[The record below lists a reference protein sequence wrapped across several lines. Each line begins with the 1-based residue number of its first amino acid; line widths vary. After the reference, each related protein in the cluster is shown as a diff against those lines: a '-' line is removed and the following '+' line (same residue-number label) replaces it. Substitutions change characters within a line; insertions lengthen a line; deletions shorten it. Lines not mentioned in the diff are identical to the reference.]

1 MIRKQSLRG
10 TLLAGSLAACA
21 VAATPLAFGQ
31 LNSGEPQILSTNQTV
46 TPLAPRDA
54 SYNALNPGLKDLPA
68 YTVGQAVTTVVSP
81 DKKTLL
87 IITTGFNQEYYLTG
101 PLANTGTPIPDDS
114 TEWIFVYDIATSV
127 PKLKQTISI
136 PNTYC
141 GIVFNPSG
149 KEFYASGGDNDNV
162 HIYDLNNGKWKE
174 SAASPVALGHAA
186 GIGLEQAPEAS
197 GIAVSQDGKTLVV
210 ANYENDSISILG
222 NSGSG
227 WAKTGELDLRPGIIN
242 PADSGV
248 PGGEFPFW
256 VSIKG
261 NGTAYVSSERDRE
274 IDVVSLTGTPT
285 LTTRLKVTGNPN
297 KSVLD
302 KSQALLFVA
311 EDNADAV
318 AIIDTNTNRLLTE
331 LKTTAPTSVYAN
343 TNHYRGANPN
353 SVELSPDQQTLYVTN
368 AGENAVA
375 VIKNPESWETAYV
388 AGLIPT
394 GFYPNSVSSS
404 ADGAELFIVNGKSAT
419 GPNPLNVSNA
429 YGATSNEYDEQL
441 TKAGF
446 QTLPVPTDSELVS
459 LTHQVMVNDNFFLKE
474 TPEQLA
480 KVAELHNKIKHII
493 YIIKENRTY
502 DQILGD
508 LPIGDG
514 DPSITQF
521 GATIT
526 PNFHAIASNFVD
538 FDNFYDVSDVSGDG
552 WPWTTSARTTDT
564 IEKEIPANYAGRGLS
579 NNSEGLNRDL
589 NVALATAAQREA
601 ADPFLIAFG
610 LDNPNVLPGT
620 ANVAAPDSAE
630 GVEDGGYIFNAVL
643 NAGLTVRDYGQF
655 IDIVPY
661 VVPASEG
668 GIAPIT
674 DPFATKSVVAV
685 SSQPAIARFTDPYF
699 RGFDNVFPDYYRF
712 KEWDREFANYEADG
726 DLPSLSLVRFMHD
739 HTGNFGTAIAGVNT
753 IELQEADNDYAVGLL
768 ADAVAHSPRY
778 ASNTLICVIE
788 DDAQDGGD
796 HVDAHR
802 STFYFIG
809 PYLKHGYVDST
820 RYNTVNVLRTIEDIL
835 GTRHLNLNDAH
846 ALPMLD
852 AFDLSNAKWTYNAT
866 PSPYLAST
874 ELPIPASAYP
884 TDAKLNYKS
893 LHDSKWWAE
902 QTRGMDFTVEDHL
915 DTPKYNRLVWVGT
928 MGNRPYPEQRSGKN
942 LRDHREQLLS
952 DYKKQQAAPSTS
964 KPAST
969 VSANGGNE

>member
-1 MIRKQSLRG
+1 
-10 TLLAGSLAACA
+10 
-21 VAATPLAFGQ
+21 
-31 LNSGEPQILSTNQTV
+31 
-46 TPLAPRDA
+46 
-54 SYNALNPGLKDLPA
+54 
-68 YTVGQAVTTVVSP
+68 
-81 DKKTLL
+81 
-87 IITTGFNQEYYLTG
+87 
-101 PLANTGTPIPDDS
+101 
-114 TEWIFVYDIATSV
+114 
-127 PKLKQTISI
+127 
-136 PNTYC
+136 
-141 GIVFNPSG
+141 
-149 KEFYASGGDNDNV
+149 
-162 HIYDLNNGKWKE
+162 
-174 SAASPVALGHAA
+174 
-186 GIGLEQAPEAS
+186 
-197 GIAVSQDGKTLVV
+197 
-210 ANYENDSISILG
+210 
-222 NSGSG
+222 
-227 WAKTGELDLRPGIIN
+227 
-242 PADSGV
+242 
-248 PGGEFPFW
+248 
-256 VSIKG
+256 
-261 NGTAYVSSERDRE
+261 
-274 IDVVSLTGTPT
+274 
-285 LTTRLKVTGNPN
+285 
-297 KSVLD
+297 
-302 KSQALLFVA
+302 
-311 EDNADAV
+311 
-318 AIIDTNTNRLLTE
+318 
-331 LKTTAPTSVYAN
+331 
-343 TNHYRGANPN
+343 
-353 SVELSPDQQTLYVTN
+353 
-368 AGENAVA
+368 
-375 VIKNPESWETAYV
+375 
-388 AGLIPT
+388 
-394 GFYPNSVSSS
+394 
-404 ADGAELFIVNGKSAT
+404 
-419 GPNPLNVSNA
+419 
-429 YGATSNEYDEQL
+429 
-441 TKAGF
+441 
-446 QTLPVPTDSELVS
+446 
-459 LTHQVMVNDNFFLKE
+459 
-474 TPEQLA
+474 
-480 KVAELHNKIKHII
+480 
-493 YIIKENRTY
+493 
-502 DQILGD
+502 
-508 LPIGDG
+508 
-514 DPSITQF
+514 
-521 GATIT
+521 
-526 PNFHAIASNFVD
+526 
-538 FDNFYDVSDVSGDG
+538 
-552 WPWTTSARTTDT
+552 
-564 IEKEIPANYAGRGLS
+564 
-579 NNSEGLNRDL
+579 LNRDL